1 MLNRNTV
8 LPALF
13 ILLGLCS
20 LYIIGQFDE
29 PMFTTGNGAKFFPT
43 IVSVFILILCGG
55 LLFQEYMDRNK
66 EKEIMPA
73 LFSKNSLFGIVFIVS
88 YVGMIYFIGYL
99 ISSLLAFFGYLLFL
113 KSRKI
118 TYYVTACIF
127 VFAINYIFGDIFFI
141 ALPQGV
147 LF

>member
-1 MLNRNTV
+1 M
-8 LPALF
+8 
-13 ILLGLCS
+13 ILGFCS
-20 LYIIGQFDE
+20 LYFIGQFDE

-55 LLFQEYMDRNK
+55 LFFQEYANRNK

-73 LFSKNSLFGIVFIVS
+73 LFSKNSMFGIVFIVS
-88 YVGMIYFIGYL
+88 YVAMIYFIGYL
-99 ISSLLAFFGYLLFL
+99 MSSLLAFIGYLLFL
-113 KSRKI
+113 KSRKL
-118 TYYVTACIF
+118 TYYATACVF
-127 VFAINYIFGDIFFI
+127 VLAINYVFGDIFFI